1 MRSTKSILLIVIA
14 LGCGTIAAIGMRQAM
29 ARPDGS
35 AAEETETIY
44 VAVSSVPSWSKLS
57 AEVVKAEEWP
67 KGKVPMD
74 AVRSIE
80 QLEGKSSLYPLYP
93 GEPIIATKL
102 TDGSG
107 KYASDRIPDGHQV
120 MAVKVD
126 RESAL
131 SGLVHPG
138 DKVDVLVFVR
148 GRDGVKTGTRTI
160 MRNVT
165 VFAVNDQ
172 IARNNESGETID
184 AKTVSLLVQPAQSEK
199 LLLAKQMGTIHLALR
214 RPGDDTQVETDGAL
228 PGDLD
233 DDSSEGSD
241 GIVKNAETT
250 SRSGIFDILTGMNT
264 NTSTAVD
271 TSSALAAS
279 GSSSAMVIMSPDGVI
294 GTYTFVNEVD
304 RRGLPQLPAELMNA
318 ATADSSL
325 DNQAGQEFDAS
336 AETSVDGMD
345 SDGAAPDGGLDVLD
359 AADLGL

>member
-29 ARPDGS
+29 ARPDDSGV
-35 AAEETETIY
+35 EETETIY

-172 IARNNESGETID
+172 IARNNESGEKID

-214 RPGDDTQVETDGAL
+214 RPGDETQVETDGAL

-233 DDSSEGSD
+233 DDTSEGSD
-241 GIVKNAETT
+241 GIAKNDETSGKT
-250 SRSGIFDILTGMNT
+250 GIFDILTGMNT
-264 NTSTAVD
+264 SNSTAVD
-271 TSSALAAS
+271 TSNALAAS
-279 GSSSAMVIMSPDGVI
+279 SSSAMVIMSPDGVI
-294 GTYTFVNEVD
+294 GTYTFLDEGG
-304 RRGLPQLPAELMNA
+304 RKGLPQLPAELMNA
-318 ATADSSL
+318 TTNDGSFEDEADL
-325 DNQAGQEFDAS
+325 ETDAS
-336 AETSVDGMD
+336 AETSFDGMD
-345 SDGAAPDGGLDVLD
+345 SDGAGSEEGLDVLD